1 MTMHAIALHLPDY
14 SVPRSLHQLAVELED
29 VTAPPPP
36 PAPDVD
42 TLVAE
47 ALARGRR
54 EGEAAAHAAFERQ
67 RAEEAQRHE
76 AQRQEDRKAW
86 TRQESER
93 LAELLEVGLAAL
105 EADIAGTLAG
115 LVRPFI
121 ARGLGERML
130 AELHALIAAALRTDG
145 AAIAISGSAD
155 LLDQLRTRF
164 GDTARI
170 SYEPAESADVRVRF
184 GATVIETQMGVWLS
198 RLGTGDE

>member
-14 SVPRSLHQLAVELED
+14 SVPRSLHQLAAELED
-29 VTAPPPP
+29 VVAPVAPPP
-36 PAPDVD
+36 PDVD

-54 EGEAAAHAAFERQ
+54 EGEAAAHAAFER
-67 RAEEAQRHE
+67 RSAEEAQRHE

-93 LAELLEVGLAAL
+93 LAEMLEVGLAAL
-105 EADIAGTLAG
+105 EADLAGTLAR

-130 AELHALIAAALRTDG
+130 AELHALVAAALRTDG
-145 AAIAISGSAD
+145 ATIAISGSAD
-155 LLDQLRTRF
+155 LLEQLRTRF
-164 GDTARI
+164 GETARI
-170 SYEPAESADVRVRF
+170 SYAPADSPDVRVQV
-184 GATVIETQMGVWLS
+184 GATVIESQMGLWLS
-198 RLGTGDE
+198 RLGTDDA